1 LTKLFIIIILLHND
15 DDDDNIGM
23 IEKIRL
29 WTLKLLLLLLL
40 DIYSLQELW
49 KLT

>member
-1 LTKLFIIIILLHND
+1 LTKLFIITILLHNN

-29 WTLKLLLLLLL
+29 WSLKLLLLLLG
-40 DIYSLQELW
+40 DIYSLQEL
-49 KLT
+49 